1 MNLYSYNRV
10 YSLGI
15 AGPPEYVPTV
25 FDGALAENQ
34 AYGVLRN
41 IEYRSFAIPNENVFT
56 KHQVVVSVSQSAKAS
71 GAGEGTTISIYNLD
85 ESSIRRVSKKNNL
98 VVLKAGY
105 GEEGSGDKQPV
116 IFVGQVQE
124 SSTKNEGSDTVTTLS
139 CKEAATTTTS
149 VRINL
154 SIPPLIAATQ
164 LNYEDVFNI
173 LIRKWKENGV
183 AISRDNIQLV
193 SGLPFRTTPKETF
206 LKRGITLDGYL
217 RDSMNEICNS
227 FNYVWYIHNNT
238 LHIHP
243 EGLAEFL
250 YFTEIRAE
258 QIKSIKSL
266 SSDVRNTAVS
276 KPSTGIEVKTFLN
289 GNLILGKNVKIIDGQ
304 FKGSYLVQKVSHK
317 LDYRGDN
324 AWETTIECKEVG

>member
-1 MNLYSYNRV
+1 MNLYNYNRV
-10 YSLGI
+10 YSLGV
-15 AGPPEYVPTV
+15 ASPEEYSSPVIINP
-25 FDGALAENQ
+25 LSENI
-34 AYGVLRN
+34 GFGLPLD
-41 IEYRSFAIPNENVFT
+41 IEYRSFDISNENVFT
-56 KHQVVVSVSQSAKAS
+56 KHQVVVSISQSAKAS

-154 SIPPLIAATQ
+154 SIPPQIAGRQ
-164 LNYEDVFNI
+164 LNYEDVFNR
-173 LIRKWKENGV
+173 LIREWKENGV
-183 AISRDNIQLV
+183 AISSDNIQLV
-193 SGLPFRTTPKETF
+193 SGLPFRITPKETL
-206 LKRGITLDGYL
+206 LKAGITLDGYL

-227 FNYVWYIHNNT
+227 FNYVWYIHNNA